1 MLTPSP
7 SLIFSKNFI
16 PPSLNLLGDHG
27 KQGVEGNIGERGD
40 VGLNGPKGERGP
52 QGPKGRSVVNCPFK
66 MDGEKGMTGPP
77 GPEGPQGPSGD
88 PGKLFVFYLT
98 KKQGNIAPVAEGG
111 QYIYGI
117 FA

>member
-1 MLTPSP
+1 MAEPLEIIIAQCVNADAF
-7 SLIFSKNFI
+7 IFIILQHQFYL

-27 KQGVEGNIGERGD
+27 KSGVEGNFGERGD

-88 PGKLFVFYLT
+88 PGK
-98 KKQGNIAPVAEGG
+98 
-111 QYIYGI
+111 
-117 FA
+117 